1 MEKVEAV
8 VAEMEEKTKE
18 TYYASAF
25 VPNFANKLF
34 SGEDRAVKV
43 EKLMDVLKRQQREQ
57 AANLFQWRTSLLS
70 SIFPVFGE
78 TLRRA
83 AAYFPSLW
91 LCSV

>member
-43 EKLMDVLKRQQREQ
+43 EKLMDVLKREPSEGLGVYEFV
-57 AANLFQWRTSLLS
+57 NLMATMERQTKSKK
-70 SIFPVFGE
+70 VGE
-78 TLRRA
+78 EGEGE
-83 AAYFPSLW
+83 P
-91 LCSV
+91 

>member
-43 EKLMDVLKRQQREQ
+43 EKLMDVLKREPSEGLGVYEFV
-57 AANLFQWRTSLLS
+57 NLMATMERQTKSKK
-70 SIFPVFGE
+70 VGE
-78 TLRRA
+78 EGEGE
-83 AAYFPSLW
+83 S
-91 LCSV
+91 

>member
-43 EKLMDVLKRQQREQ
+43 EKLMDVLKREQRE
-57 AANLFQWRTSLLS
+57 
-70 SIFPVFGE
+70 PVRGAGRVRVREPDGDHGAPDQVEEGGRGGE
-78 TLRRA
+78 GE
-83 AAYFPSLW
+83 S
-91 LCSV
+91 

>member
-18 TYYASAF
+18 TYYANAF

-43 EKLMDVLKRQQREQ
+43 EKLMDVLKREQ
-57 AANLFQWRTSLLS
+57 CEGLGVYEFVNLMATMERQTKSKK
-70 SIFPVFGE
+70 VGKEGE
-78 TLRRA
+78 GE
-83 AAYFPSLW
+83 S
-91 LCSV
+91 

>member
-1 MEKVEAV
+1 MEQVESV

-43 EKLMDVLKRQQREQ
+43 EKLMDVLKREQREQ
-57 AANLFQWRTSLLS
+57 CEGLGVYEFVNLMATMERQTKSKK
-70 SIFPVFGE
+70 VGKEGE
-78 TLRRA
+78 GE
-83 AAYFPSLW
+83 S
-91 LCSV
+91 

>member
-43 EKLMDVLKRQQREQ
+43 EKLMD
-57 AANLFQWRTSLLS
+57 W
-70 SIFPVFGE
+70 
-78 TLRRA
+78 
-83 AAYFPSLW
+83 
-91 LCSV
+91 

>member
-43 EKLMDVLKRQQREQ
+43 EKLMDVLKREQREQ
-57 AANLFQWRTSLLS
+57 CEGLGVYEFVNLMATMERQTKSKK
-70 SIFPVFGE
+70 VGE
-78 TLRRA
+78 EGEGE
-83 AAYFPSLW
+83 S
-91 LCSV
+91 

>member
-43 EKLMDVLKRQQREQ
+43 EKLMDVLKREQREQ
-57 AANLFQWRTSLLS
+57 CEGLGVYEFVNLMATMERQTKSKKVGKEWE
-70 SIFPVFGE
+70 GE
-78 TLRRA
+78 
-83 AAYFPSLW
+83 S
-91 LCSV
+91 